1 MSGAGAVLGRDVVL
15 EAVVVVVDVVE
26 EAALAV
32 RGTAGFFSGAVPEV
46 EDAAAGLAAVVR
58 VRDAAVVVTELRV
71 VVVLGLVASAAEDL
85 RVLGF
90 FSSPGLLS
98 VLEARGF
105 LAAVVVLV
113 RVDAVERADAA
124 VLLAAVAAVPFLV
137 AAVEPV

>member
-1 MSGAGAVLGRDVVL
+1 MLSVEPILERTLRMSGAGAVLGRDVVL

-71 VVVLGLVASAAEDL
+71 VVVVLGLVASAGG
-85 RVLGF
+85 RVIQ
-90 FSSPGLLS
+90 SLLQK
-98 VLEARGF
+98 
-105 LAAVVVLV
+105 LV
-113 RVDAVERADAA
+113 SIV
-124 VLLAAVAAVPFLV
+124 
-137 AAVEPV
+137 

>member
-71 VVVLGLVASAAEDL
+71 VVVVLGLVASAGG
-85 RVLGF
+85 RVIQ
-90 FSSPGLLS
+90 SLLQK
-98 VLEARGF
+98 
-105 LAAVVVLV
+105 LV
-113 RVDAVERADAA
+113 SIV
-124 VLLAAVAAVPFLV
+124 
-137 AAVEPV
+137 